1 MRPQQSMKKWVNW
14 ATVIGCI
21 VALIALGLQFLSSF
35 DQKDSGQ
42 QAVNVGPS
50 GVAAVSRG
58 GNVNIVVNPLKP
70 GGSAF
75 KQPPRLPNEVDYRD
89 LANPIPSRRFIGKPI
104 LFRATYI
111 SEWNIHQVYRIAG
124 IPFERNIFLNH
135 RDVFY
140 EASESPFGSTDS
152 QIPPFPIAVSH
163 DQIEEVRKL
172 KRGDFILV
180 SGIVISPQKEKSSF
194 LNKKLITLS
203 FMFKSQ
209 ISGK

>member
-1 MRPQQSMKKWVNW
+1 MKKWVNW

-21 VALIALGLQFLSSF
+21 VALIALGLQSFSSF

-42 QAVNVGPS
+42 QAVSVGPS
-50 GVAAVSRG
+50 GVAGVSRG

-70 GGSAF
+70 GVSEL

-89 LANPIPSRRFIGKPI
+89 LANPILSKRYIGKTV
-104 LFRATYI
+104 LFRAIYI
-111 SEWNIHQVYRIAG
+111 SEWNTHQVYRMARL
-124 IPFERNIFLNH
+124 PAERNIFLNH

-152 QIPPFPIAVSH
+152 QIPPFPIAISH

-180 SGIVISPQKEKSSF
+180 NGIVKSPQKEK
-194 LNKKLITLS
+194 KLIPEYEADYAVFYVQVTDLRQMS
-203 FMFKSQ
+203 SER
-209 ISGK
+209 